1 MQDQIVFR
9 TYFMSRRFLQH
20 FGRQILDFVG
30 QVLEFNFTRQIFR
43 QNEAK
48 NLASSMHEMQL
59 NIDPKNL
66 KQKLL

>member
-30 QVLEFNFTRQIFR
+30 QVVEFTRRIFR
-43 QNEAK
+43 QNETK

>member
-9 TYFMSRRFLQH
+9 TYFKSRRFLQH

-30 QVLEFNFTRQIFR
+30 QVLEFSRQIFR